1 MSRTKHPR
9 RRYDP
14 NRLIRRAAESLDRK
28 SAALPLD
35 QSQTTDIGLTYHLS
49 LDAIKGGY
57 ATEEIWSNLACSV
70 NIALILAEQG
80 TEEARIE
87 DIKRAQDALMRAKA
101 RSERFGT
108 WGLDG
113 DGIRDLQMALTVH
126 DSQMKT
132 APKAQVRV
140 AINEMHRRMA
150 AGDFLEIQ
158 R

>member
-1 MSRTKHPR
+1 MSRSKNPR

-14 NRLIRRAAESLDRK
+14 NRSLRRIAASQERK

-35 QSQTTDIGLTYHLS
+35 QSQTNDIGLIYHLS
-49 LDAIKGGY
+49 LDAIKGGC
-57 ATEEIWSNLACSV
+57 ATEEMWSNLACSV

-80 TEEARIE
+80 MEEARIE
-87 DIKRAQDALMRAKA
+87 DIKRAQDALMRAKG

-113 DGIRDLQMALTVH
+113 DGIRDLQLAVTVH

-132 APKAQVRV
+132 APKAQVRA

-158 R
+158 